1 MAQIF
6 GYLIMPL
13 TKLQIAPG
21 IDKQNT
27 EYGAEG
33 RWVDGDNIRFRYSQ
47 PEKIGGWEKVTSDAL
62 LGATRAILTYS
73 DLKGVNYAI
82 YGTNKKLYAYSENT
96 YADITPTR
104 ATGTGNITQF
114 ETTNGS
120 TSVIV
125 TDSSHGAL
133 IGDFVTIASVS
144 GAVGGI
150 SASNLQGEFEIQT
163 VASDNTYTIIAKAA
177 ASSDATGATAN
188 ATYQINTGLPTS
200 IYGYGWGAG
209 TWNASTWDTTRSG
222 LTGADGVLLQS
233 GKWSLDNWGEDI
245 LAQQFNGSI
254 YYWDTSSGLSSNL
267 AARTNVSGAPTK
279 SRFMLVSGD
288 DRHVICFGTE
298 TTIGTS
304 STQDN
309 MFIRFSDQ
317 EDPAT
322 WTPTATNTAGSQRL
336 TDGNQINAAVR
347 SRGVI
352 LIYTDTALYQMQ
364 FIGPPFT
371 FGFRQLGTNCGAVGI
386 KSAVDVNGIAYW
398 MGNDSFFLFDGAVK
412 KIPCSVQDYV
422 FDDINN
428 NALGDVFCAVNSD
441 FNEVIWFYPSKN
453 STQID
458 RNVTYNYAEN
468 IWYIGTLARSSWA
481 DRGVYSNPYA
491 AEFEA
496 SDTTATISTINGV
509 KEGRT
514 FVYLHEEGV
523 NDDGA
528 AMNCHIESGDID
540 IADGDNF
547 MSISRFIPD
556 FKNQIGEVDIT
567 LKSRPYPSTTQ
578 RSHGPFTV
586 TTSTNKKDTRIRG
599 RQLALRV
606 SSDAVDDKWRYGTL
620 RFDAKPD
627 GMRGG

>member
-1 MAQIF
+1 
-6 GYLIMPL
+6 MPL

-33 RWVDGDNIRFRYSQ
+33 RWIDGDNIRFRYGQ

-73 DLKGVNYAI
+73 DLKGVNYAV

-150 SASNLQGEFEIQT
+150 SAANLQGEFEIQT
-163 VASDNTYTIIAKAA
+163 VPSDNTYTIIAGAA

-233 GKWSLDNWGEDI
+233 GKWSLDNWGEDV

-386 KSAVDVNGIAYW
+386 NSAVDVNGIAYW

-458 RNVTYNYAEN
+458 RNVTYNYAEK

-528 AMNCHIESGDID
+528 AMNCHVESGDID
-540 IADGDNF
+540 VGDGDQF
-547 MSISRFIPD
+547 LSVSRFIPD
-556 FKNQIGEVDIT
+556 FKNQVGEVDIT
-567 LKSRPYPSTTQ
+567 VKSRPYPSATQ
-578 RSHGPFTV
+578 KTHGPFTV
-586 TTSTNKKDTRIRG
+586 TTSTTKKDTRIRG

-606 SSDAVDDKWRYGTL
+606 SSDAVDDKWRYGTI
-620 RFDAKPD
+620 RFDGKPD

>member
-33 RWVDGDNIRFRYSQ
+33 RWVDGDNIRFRYGQ

-73 DLKGVNYAI
+73 DLKGVNYAV
-82 YGTNKKLYAYSENT
+82 YGTNKKLYAYSENV

-150 SASNLQGEFEIQT
+150 SAANLQGEFEIQT
-163 VASDNTYTIIAKAA
+163 VPTGNTYTIIAGAA

-209 TWNASTWDTTRSG
+209 TWNASTWNTSREG

-233 GKWSLDNWGEDI
+233 GKWSLDNWGEDV
-245 LAQQFNGSI
+245 LAQQFNGSL

-267 AARTNVSGAPTK
+267 AARTNVSNAPTK

-309 MFIRFSDQ
+309 MFLRFSDQ

-336 TDGNQINAAVR
+336 TDGNQINTAVR

-386 KSAVDVNGIAYW
+386 NSAVDVNGIAYW

-453 STQID
+453 SNQVD
-458 RNVTYNYAEN
+458 RNVTYNYAEK

-514 FVYLHEEGV
+514 FIYLHEEGV

-540 IADGDNF
+540 VADGDQF
-547 MSISRFIPD
+547 LSISRFIPD
-556 FKNQIGEVDIT
+556 FKNQVGEVDIT
-567 LKSRPYPSTTQ
+567 VKSRPYPSSSQKT
-578 RSHGPFTV
+578 HGPFTV
-586 TTSTNKKDTRIRG
+586 TTSTTKKDTRIRG

-606 SSDAVDDKWRYGTL
+606 SSDAVDDKWRYGTI
-620 RFDAKPD
+620 RFDGKPD

>member
-1 MAQIF
+1 
-6 GYLIMPL
+6 MPL

-33 RWVDGDNIRFRYSQ
+33 RWVDGDNIRFRYGQ

-73 DLKGVNYAI
+73 DLKGVNYAV
-82 YGTNKKLYAYSENT
+82 YGTNKKLYAYSEGS

-150 SASNLQGEFEIQT
+150 SAANLQGEFEIQT
-163 VASDNTYTIIAKAA
+163 VPTGNTYTIIAGAA

-209 TWNASTWDTTRSG
+209 TWNASTWDTSREG

-233 GKWSLDNWGEDI
+233 GKWSLDGWGEDV
-245 LAQQFNGSI
+245 LAQQFNGSL

-386 KSAVDVNGIAYW
+386 NAAVDVNGIAYW

-453 STQID
+453 STQVD
-458 RNVTYNYAEN
+458 RNVTYNYAEK

-528 AMNCHIESGDID
+528 AMNCHVESGDID
-540 IADGDNF
+540 VGDGDQF
-547 MSISRFIPD
+547 LSVSRFIPD
-556 FKNQIGEVDIT
+556 FKNQVGEVDIT
-567 LKSRPYPSTTQ
+567 VKSRPYPSASQKT
-578 RSHGPFTV
+578 HGPFIV
-586 TTSTNKKDTRIRG
+586 TTSTTKKDTRIRG

-606 SSDAVDDKWRYGTL
+606 SSDAVDDKWRYGTI
-620 RFDAKPD
+620 RFDGKPD

>member
-1 MAQIF
+1 
-6 GYLIMPL
+6 MPL

-33 RWVDGDNIRFRYSQ
+33 RWVDGDNIRFRYGQ

-73 DLKGVNYAI
+73 DLKGVNYAV
-82 YGTNKKLYAYSENT
+82 YGTNKKLYAYSEGT

-150 SASNLQGEFEIQT
+150 SAANLQGEFEIQT
-163 VASDNTYTIIAKAA
+163 VPTGNTYTIIAKAA

-209 TWNASTWDTTRSG
+209 TWNASTWDTSREG

-233 GKWSLDNWGEDI
+233 GKWSLDNWGEDV
-245 LAQQFNGSI
+245 LAQQFNGSL

-347 SRGVI
+347 SRGAI
-352 LIYTDTALYQMQ
+352 FIYTDTALYQMQ

-386 KSAVDVNGIAYW
+386 NSAVDVNGIAYW

-458 RNVTYNYAEN
+458 RNVTYNYAEK

-528 AMNCHIESGDID
+528 AMNCHVESGDID
-540 IADGDNF
+540 VGDGDQF
-547 MSISRFIPD
+547 LSVSRFIPD
-556 FKNQIGEVDIT
+556 FKNQVGEVDIT
-567 LKSRPYPSTTQ
+567 VKSRPYPSASQ
-578 RSHGPFTV
+578 RTHGPFTV
-586 TTSTNKKDTRIRG
+586 TTSTTKKDTRIRG

-606 SSDAVDDKWRYGTL
+606 SSDAVDDKWRYGTI
-620 RFDAKPD
+620 RFDGKPD

>member
-1 MAQIF
+1 
-6 GYLIMPL
+6 MPL

-33 RWVDGDNIRFRYSQ
+33 RWVDGDNIRFRYGQ

-73 DLKGVNYAI
+73 DLKGVNYAV
-82 YGTNKKLYAYSENT
+82 YGTNKKLYGYSEGT

-150 SASNLQGEFEIQT
+150 SAANLQGEFEIQT
-163 VASDNTYTIIAKAA
+163 VTGDNTYTIIAGAA

-233 GKWSLDNWGEDI
+233 GKWSLDNWGEDV
-245 LAQQFNGSI
+245 LAQQFNGSL

-267 AARTNVSGAPTK
+267 AARTNVSNAPTK

-386 KSAVDVNGIAYW
+386 NAAVDVNGIAYW

-458 RNVTYNYAEN
+458 RNVTYNYAEK

-528 AMNCHIESGDID
+528 AMNCHVESGDID
-540 IADGDNF
+540 VGDGDQF
-547 MSISRFIPD
+547 LSVSRFIPD
-556 FKNQIGEVDIT
+556 FKNQVGEVDIT
-567 LKSRPYPSTTQ
+567 VKSRPYPSASQ
-578 RSHGPFTV
+578 RTHGPFTV
-586 TTSTNKKDTRIRG
+586 TTSTTKKDTRIRG

-606 SSDAVDDKWRYGTL
+606 SSDAVDDKWRYGTI
-620 RFDAKPD
+620 RFDGKPD

>member
-1 MAQIF
+1 
-6 GYLIMPL
+6 MPL

-33 RWVDGDNIRFRYSQ
+33 RWVDGDNIRFRYGQ

-73 DLKGVNYAI
+73 DLKGVNYAV
-82 YGTNKKLYAYSENT
+82 YGTNKKLYGYSEGT

-150 SASNLQGEFEIQT
+150 SAANLQGEFEIQT
-163 VASDNTYTIIAKAA
+163 VTGDNTYTIIAGAA

-209 TWNASTWDTTRSG
+209 TWNASTWDTSREG

-233 GKWSLDNWGEDI
+233 GKWSLDGWGEDV
-245 LAQQFNGSI
+245 LAQQFNGSL
-254 YYWDTSSGLSSNL
+254 YYWDTSSGLTGNL

-386 KSAVDVNGIAYW
+386 NAAVDVNGIAYW

-458 RNVTYNYAEN
+458 RNVTYNYAEK

-540 IADGDNF
+540 VADGDQF
-547 MSISRFIPD
+547 LSISRFIPD
-556 FKNQIGEVDIT
+556 FKNQVGEVDIT
-567 LKSRPYPSTTQ
+567 VKSRPYPSATQ
-578 RSHGPFTV
+578 KSHGPFTV
-586 TTSTNKKDTRIRG
+586 TTSTTKKDTRIRG